1 MRVKYMQNTK
11 DQEYMRLA
19 LELAKRG
26 TGHTAPNPLVGAV
39 IVKDGRIIGEGWHE
53 RYGEPHAERN
63 ALKNC
68 REVRHESP
76 KGATMYV
83 TLEPC
88 CHYGKQ
94 PPCVDAV
101 LEAEIA
107 RVVIGCGDPNPLV
120 AGKGTAILREH
131 GLEVCEGVL
140 EDECA
145 ALNKIFFH
153 YIRTGTPY
161 VTLKYAMTLD
171 GKIAAHT
178 GAAKWITGETA
189 RHHVHEQRALTTAIM
204 VGIGTVL
211 ADDPLLT
218 CRLPENPTAKNPTR
232 IICDTNLRTPLNS
245 QIVRTASEI
254 PTIIATCTHDA
265 ERHAPYIQAGCR
277 IIEAPQQNGHLDL
290 KALLQILGKNGID
303 SLILEGGSQLNW
315 SALQAGLVQR
325 VQAYIAPK
333 LLGGETAPTP
343 IGGSGFATPAEGV
356 QLKNCAI
363 TRLGEDFLLEAEVTA
378 QNESEVSADVHRDN

>member
-1 MRVKYMQNTK
+1 ME
-11 DQEYMRLA
+11 DWEYMRLA
-19 LELAKRG
+19 LDLAKRG
-26 TGHTAPNPLVGAV
+26 AGFISPNPLVGAV
-39 IVKDGRIIGEGWHE
+39 IVKDGCIIGEGWHE

-76 KGATMYV
+76 KGSTMYV

-94 PPCVDAV
+94 PPCVDAI

-120 AGKGTAILREH
+120 AGKGTAILRKH
-131 GLEVCEGVL
+131 GLEVSEGVL
-140 EDECA
+140 VDECV
-145 ALNKIFFH
+145 ALNKVFFH
-153 YIRTGTPY
+153 YIRTGMPY

-178 GAAKWITGETA
+178 GAAKWITGEAA
-189 RHHVHEQRALTTAIM
+189 RRHVHEQRAISTAIM

-211 ADDPLLT
+211 ADDPLLS
-218 CRLPENPTAKNPTR
+218 CRLPDNPGAKNPTR
-232 IICDTNLRTPLNS
+232 IICDTKLRTPLNS

-254 PTIIATCTHDA
+254 PTIITTCCRDS
-265 ERHAPYIQAGCR
+265 ERQAPYIHAGCR
-277 IIEAPQQNGHLDL
+277 IIEAPQNDERLDL
-290 KALLQILGKNGID
+290 AALLKILGQTGID
-303 SLILEGGSQLNW
+303 SIILEGGGKLNW

-325 VQAYIAPK
+325 VQTYIAPK

-343 IGGSGFATPAEGV
+343 VGGLGFDRPDEGV
-356 QLKNCAI
+356 QLENCVI
-363 TRLGEDFLLEAEVTA
+363 TRLGEDLLLEADVKAE
-378 QNESEVSADVHRDN
+378 NESEVRTDVHRDC